1 MRNSLCSDQNGGQ
14 VSEEACA
21 VPVLSGDVFTD
32 VLVMLDRVLMCSCKN
47 T

>member
-14 VSEEACA
+14 IVGEACS
-21 VPVLSGDVFTD
+21 VPVLSSDLFTD
-32 VLVMLDRVLMCSCKN
+32 VLVMLDHMLMCSCKN